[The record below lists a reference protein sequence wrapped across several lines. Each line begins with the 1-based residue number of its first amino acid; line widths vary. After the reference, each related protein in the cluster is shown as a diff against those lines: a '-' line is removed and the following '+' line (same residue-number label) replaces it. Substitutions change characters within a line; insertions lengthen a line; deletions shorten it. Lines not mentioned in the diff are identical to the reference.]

1 MKAHELAS
9 HIKNSGLAPLYLVW
23 GEEEYLRDGAV
34 MTIKAAVLGREGKE
48 PGETEGDGGL
58 DVFNSD
64 ILYGDETDAAEIRA
78 RAEELPV
85 FATRRLVLLRA
96 ADRLKAVEGEA
107 LLPYLKAPSDST
119 TLVFVAPK
127 LDGRL
132 KFTQA
137 LRERAVLI
145 DCSSPPE
152 QQLGDWIRR
161 EAGVLGVDL
170 SEDAVALLTE
180 LAVSLKETASG
191 ALSLVRREL
200 EKLAAYVPEGAVVRS
215 EDVSAVRGIEP
226 GASVFDLPHAI
237 GARDCGQA
245 LRILDRNLEA
255 GEAPLRILGSLAWQ
269 YRRIW
274 KTKDLLRQGGQ
285 VSEVARALRMPPF
298 KVREFVGRFSERHLR
313 TAFQLFMETDA
324 KLKGGSGGRPV
335 RVMESLLLALCAET
349 KSSGLRTEGP
359 GLSTEGPASVP
370 SPQAS
375 KLPRSRPIS
384 NVRTV
389 RSRRPSAS

>member
-9 HIKNSGLAPLYLVW
+9 HIKNRGLAPLYLVS
-23 GEEEYLRDGAV
+23 GEEEYLRDRAV
-34 MTIKAAVLGREGKE
+34 ATIQAAVLGSEAECSGGIVR
-48 PGETEGDGGL
+48 DGGL

-64 ILYGDETDAAEIRA
+64 ILYADETDAAEIRA

-96 ADRLKAVEGEA
+96 ADRLKAVDGEA
-107 LLPYLKAPSDST
+107 LLPYLEAPSDST

-127 LDGRL
+127 LDGRQ
-132 KFTQA
+132 KFTHA

-145 DCSSPPE
+145 DCSSLTE
-152 QQLGDWIRR
+152 QQLSDWIRR
-161 EAGVLGVDL
+161 EASALGVDL
-170 SEDAVALLTE
+170 NEDAVALLKE

-200 EKLAAYVPEGAVVRS
+200 EKLAAYVPRGTVVRS

-226 GASVFDLPHAI
+226 GASVFDLTDAI
-237 GARDCGQA
+237 SAGDRGRA
-245 LRILDRNLEA
+245 LRILDRNVDA

-285 VSEVARALRMPPF
+285 VSEAARALRMPPF
-298 KVREFVGRFSERHLR
+298 KVREFLGRFPERHLR
-313 TAFQLFMETDA
+313 TAFQLFMEADA

-370 SPQAS
+370 SPQSS
-375 KLPRSRPIS
+375 KLPRSRPMR

-389 RSRRPSAS
+389 RSRRLPAS